1 MSKMMI
7 YLIEYRVCGKQYN
20 GSTGT
25 KFPARAHNHKS
36 MHHNVQKEQ
45 KLSNQ
50 VRNQKRFYERYLQSD
65 HNWICN

>member
-1 MSKMMI
+1 MI
-7 YLIEYRVCGKQYN
+7 YLIEYRVYGKHYS
-20 GSTGT
+20 STVT

-50 VRNQKRFYERYLQSD
+50 VRNQKRFHERYL
-65 HNWICN
+65 